1 MYFQNWRGRK
11 KCDWL
16 GWDSLGPA
24 KRQKDEKAEICWRGW
39 QTQFV
44 LSILFSLLFIFSQ
57 THSLQKD
64 FYKKRHRHRFHI
76 QNALLSLN
84 LNCRS
89 LNLHEHA
96 LQSNA
101 LDNCLLILAEVTGLE
116 QPSGNEAFTLILVVF
131 LFSNIFLFCL
141 VQSRESFLDLRASL
155 KLSIAQS
162 MHCTSISTTSETV
175 F

>member
-57 THSLQKD
+57 THSLQKE
-64 FYKKRHRHRFHI
+64 FYKKRHRQRFHI
-76 QNALLSLN
+76 QNTLSSLN

-89 LNLHEHA
+89 LNTHKHT
-96 LQSNA
+96 

-131 LFSNIFLFCL
+131 LFSHILLFCF
-141 VQSRESFLDLRASL
+141 VQLREYFLNLRVSL
-155 KLSIAQS
+155 KLSTTES
-162 MHCTSISTTSETV
+162 MHCT
-175 F
+175 

>member
-1 MYFQNWRGRK
+1 MRIIRNNNQIVLIMLKRKVIFRVIPGEFENVPLWWDNCKVRSIYMTWWMYLSQILWFLVLSPKLFSGWDENFGSEMYFQNWRGRK

-76 QNALLSLN
+76 QNTLRTLN
-84 LNCRS
+84 LNCKS
-89 LNLHEHA
+89 LN
-96 LQSNA
+96 
-101 LDNCLLILAEVTGLE
+101 T
-116 QPSGNEAFTLILVVF
+116 
-131 LFSNIFLFCL
+131 
-141 VQSRESFLDLRASL
+141 
-155 KLSIAQS
+155 
-162 MHCTSISTTSETV
+162 
-175 F
+175 